1 MFDLS
6 PTGWIVVGLCA
17 FLAGVSKT
25 GLPGLGILHVPL
37 MAMVLPAR
45 QSTGVLLGMLILGDL
60 FAATYYRRKAEW
72 SHVIRLL
79 PAAFAGIIVGWQ
91 AMRFVTNEQ
100 LGPIIGI
107 IVLIMLALNYWRIRA
122 GGEEAPIPTQWW
134 FAAIMGFVAGVTTMM
149 ANAAGPIMIIY
160 LLAMRLPKVAFVGTS
175 AWFFFIV
182 NWLKVP
188 FSTNLNLIAPGSIRL
203 DLMMLPLIAAGA
215 IAGILFLRRIPQKA
229 FNSVIQ
235 ILAAAAAVK
244 LLPWQAIFHTV
255 AGFLIAP

>member
-1 MFDLS
+1 M
-6 PTGWIVVGLCA
+6 GLCA

-72 SHVIRLL
+72 NHVIRLL
-79 PAAFAGIIVGWQ
+79 PAAFAGIMAGWQ

-107 IVLIMLALNYWRIRA
+107 IVLVMLALNYWRIRVD
-122 GGEEAPIPTQWW
+122 GDEAPIPAQWW
-134 FAAIMGFVAGVTTMM
+134 FAAALGFIAGFTTMM

-160 LLAMRLPKVAFVGTS
+160 LLAMRLPKLAFVGTS
-175 AWFFFIV
+175 AWFFFII
-182 NWLKVP
+182 NWVKVP
-188 FSTNLNLIAPGSIRL
+188 FSVGLGLITWPSIQL
-203 DLMMLPLIAAGA
+203 DLMMLPLIVAGS

-235 ILAAAAAVK
+235 ILAAAAAIK
-244 LLPWQAIFHTV
+244 LLPWRAIFHTV
-255 AGFLIAP
+255 AQILAIAVNP